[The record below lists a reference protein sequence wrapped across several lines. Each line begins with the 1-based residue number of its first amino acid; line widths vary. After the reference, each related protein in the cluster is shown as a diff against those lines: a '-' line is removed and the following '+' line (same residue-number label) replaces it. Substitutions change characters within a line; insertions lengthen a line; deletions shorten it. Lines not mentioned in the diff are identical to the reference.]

1 MCLFLD
7 IIKTNKHYSCK
18 YKKGSDVNKFF
29 SNKIRVIP
37 NKLKINKG
45 HKKPRV
51 NSPCQIR
58 IASFS
63 CIQKGIS
70 LTQLPYREPAARG
83 LL

>member
-45 HKKPRV
+45 HEKPIVPPGRL
-51 NSPCQIR
+51 
-58 IASFS
+58 ASFF
-63 CIQKGIS
+63 
-70 LTQLPYREPAARG
+70 
-83 LL
+83 LLVFRKVFV